1 MNPERDLH
9 PNDRALLYDLLDE
22 RLAPRAADEVR
33 RRLADEPALRAA
45 YEQLTKL
52 RACLVALPSR
62 PLPSDF
68 LERVRARAG
77 FPAAPADVASASK
90 TDAASPAERV
100 AGAPAEVPATAA
112 PPAASAAG
120 PASSEAPAR
129 VARVLTF
136 ARYAYAAAAV
146 LVVALGV
153 AWWRL
158 APGARETMT
167 QTAGEAGERS
177 STWEAKRAP
186 LDRAAPPPASASGPT
201 AGRNVA
207 PGGTS
212 DDAKPRFGGPLGA
225 VPSGLRT
232 PSDDPTGAPAAPP
245 VAATSPTP
253 PSTAS
258 EASDSDRRA
267 PISGGGGGGVA
278 ARPGGAKTAAARS
291 GRAEKRSDVPALPAG
306 AAEDADDVL
315 VIYAESY
322 DVARAEVALLV
333 AQARAGLASA
343 RAPESATARVGAKAL
358 GAVRDG
364 ATAAEK
370 DAGATGRAPPPDVA
384 NDKLARGDRAD
395 ASGAPQAMGSFVVE
409 LDGPALQRLSRA
421 LAQAQPTP
429 TPAEHATTPVEPP
442 AEPPGEPV
450 PVDSAPAVSLPARPA
465 PVPASG
471 AVNLPPRPTASPP
484 PSSPA
489 APPPP
494 PSPVPATPSTRPP
507 EAAEPADLARRGAD
521 STRKVGGDEAKK
533 TAEGQETAGADA
545 GPSREVGPEGERSGG
560 KADAEAASDDPAGL
574 RRVRIVVLP
583 RR

>member
-1 MNPERDLH
+1 MSPERDLH

-45 YEQLTKL
+45 YEQLSRL

-62 PLPSDF
+62 PLPTDF

-90 TDAASPAERV
+90 AEAASAAERV

-158 APGARETMT
+158 TPGARETMT

-232 PSDDPTGAPAAPP
+232 PSDDPTAAPAPAAAP

-258 EASDSDRRA
+258 EESDADRAAR
-267 PISGGGGGGVA
+267 ISGGGGGGDA
-278 ARPGGAKTAAARS
+278 AAKTGTPTS
-291 GRAEKRSDVPALPAG
+291 EPAEKRPDVPALPAA

-315 VIYAESY
+315 VIYADSY

-333 AQARAGLASA
+333 AQARAGLASV
-343 RAPESATARVGAKAL
+343 RAPESTTARVGAKAL

-364 ATAAEK
+364 ATAAGK
-370 DAGATGRAPPPDVA
+370 DAGAAGRATPPELA

-395 ASGAPQAMGSFVVE
+395 ASGVPQSMGSFVVE

-421 LAQAQPTP
+421 LTQAQPTP

-442 AEPPGEPV
+442 GEPV
-450 PVDSAPAVSLPARPA
+450 PVDSAPAVSPPARPA

-471 AVNLPPRPTASPP
+471 SVSLPLRPTASPP

-494 PSPVPATPSTRPP
+494 PAPVPATPSTRPS

-533 TAEGQETAGADA
+533 TAESQETAGADA
-545 GPSREVGPEGERSGG
+545 GPSREAGTEGERTGGATDSEAPSGG
-560 KADAEAASDDPAGL
+560 PAGL